1 MAEEYTVIVIVP
13 VEYSLTITADSLEE
27 AREAVEDM
35 EGEDIAADG
44 CDESKGTPKILSV
57 ELA

>member
-1 MAEEYTVIVIVP
+1 MAEYTAIVIVP
-13 VEYSLTITADSLEE
+13 VEYSLTIEADSLEE

-35 EGEDIAADG
+35 EGEDIAAEG
-44 CDESKGTPKILSV
+44 CDESKGTARILSV